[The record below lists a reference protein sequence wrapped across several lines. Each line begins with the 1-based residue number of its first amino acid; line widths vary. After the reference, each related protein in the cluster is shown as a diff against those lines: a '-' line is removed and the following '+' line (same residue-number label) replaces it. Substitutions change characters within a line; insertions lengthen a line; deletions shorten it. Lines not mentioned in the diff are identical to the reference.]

1 MSSSYRFELVEN
13 CQACP
18 LRSNGYFCDLPGTV
32 LKEFESIKY
41 TMAYPQDAVLFVQG
55 ESPRGVY
62 MLCKGRIKL
71 SITSPQGKSLI
82 ARIAQAGDILGVESA
97 VSGKPSLTT
106 AETLEPCQINFVSLK
121 GYLKFLR
128 ENVEASLRTA
138 QELGRSYQIACERIR
153 SLGLSQ
159 SAPEKLARFLLDW
172 TDHKRQEDERSRTRL
187 TLTHEQI
194 GQVIGTSR
202 ETVTR
207 IFGDFRSKQLVTI
220 QGSVLSIQNRPG
232 LESVAA
238 S

>member
-1 MSSSYRFELVEN
+1 MSSSCRLELVEN
-13 CQACP
+13 CQGCP

-41 TMAYPQDAVLFVQG
+41 TMAYPQDSLLFIQG

-82 ARIAQAGDILGVESA
+82 LRIAEAGDILGVESA
-97 VSGKPSLTT
+97 VSGNPLLAT

-121 GYLKFLR
+121 GFLKFLQ
-128 ENVEASLRTA
+128 ENVEASLRAA

-159 SAPEKLARFLLDW
+159 SAPERLARFLLEW
-172 TDHKRQEDERSRTRL
+172 TDNRHQVNGRTRARL
-187 TLTHEQI
+187 TLTHEEI
-194 GQVIGTSR
+194 GQVIGISR